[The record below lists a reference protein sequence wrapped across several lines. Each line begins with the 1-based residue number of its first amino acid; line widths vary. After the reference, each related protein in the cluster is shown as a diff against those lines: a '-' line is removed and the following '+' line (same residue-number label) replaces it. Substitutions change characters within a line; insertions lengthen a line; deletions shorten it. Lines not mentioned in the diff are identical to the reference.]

1 MSRQRK
7 ARAGRGLSR
16 LMRTSAVQSRRTF
29 LRSVGSLCLLSVTP
43 VGALAAAA
51 SSIVA
56 VRVWPAED
64 YTRVTIEHQGAV
76 KFTQSVVHNPER
88 LVVDIEGIELNGV
101 LKSLGDKVGPN
112 DPYIRQLRAANYKPG
127 VVRLVM
133 DLKGEVAPQVFN
145 LPPVGTYQSRLVMDI
160 YPQVPMDPLMQLV
173 NGKQTPAQATA
184 KEAPGVEAKT
194 KPELSR
200 PVTPEPAKAELAK
213 AEPVKPT
220 LEAEPPKQADVA
232 PRSTKKSAKAIT
244 IMLDPGHGGEDP
256 GAIGSR
262 GSMEKHVT
270 LSIARRLRDRIEND
284 PAMKAALTRDGD
296 FFVPL
301 QTRVQKARRAR
312 ADLFVSIHADAWI
325 KPEARGSSVFV
336 LSEKGASSAA
346 ARYLAQKEND
356 ADKVGGVNFT
366 VADPHLARTLMDL
379 TQTATQNDSMKLG
392 KSVLTNLG
400 SVNALHKASVEQ
412 AGFAVLKA
420 PDIPS
425 ILIETAFISN
435 PDEEK
440 RLNDED
446 YQEKLAEAI
455 MRGIRQY
462 LAKNPAFNKA

>member
-1 MSRQRK
+1 MKLASRVVTDR
-7 ARAGRGLSR
+7 
-16 LMRTSAVQSRRTF
+16 SRRSL
-29 LRSVGSLCLLSVTP
+29 LRSASSWLFLSVTP
-43 VGALAAAA
+43 VGAFAANG

-64 YTRVTIEHQGAV
+64 YTRVTIEHKGMV

-88 LVVDIEGIELNGV
+88 LVVDIEGIELNNV

-145 LPPVGTYQSRLVMDI
+145 LPPVGDYQSRLVMDI
-160 YPQVPMDPLMQLV
+160 YPTVPTDPLMQLV
-173 NGKQTPAQATA
+173 SGKQPAAAPPKEVA
-184 KEAPGVEAKT
+184 KAEIA
-194 KPELSR
+194 KPEAAKLEAAKPAVEKPMVAEKPMVSE
-200 PVTPEPAKAELAK
+200 PESAPKLAEKSPEPASK
-213 AEPVKPT
+213 
-220 LEAEPPKQADVA
+220 
-232 PRSTKKSAKAIT
+232 SGKKSRRMVT

-256 GAIGSR
+256 GAIGAR
-262 GSMEKHVT
+262 GSMEKNVT
-270 LSIARRLRDRIEND
+270 LSIARRLRERIDND
-284 PAMKAALTRDGD
+284 PNMRAALTRDGD

-301 QTRVQKARRAR
+301 GTRVQKARKAK

-346 ARYLAQKEND
+346 ARYLAQKENE

-366 VADPHLARTLMDL
+366 VSDPHLARTLMDL
-379 TQTATQNDSMKLG
+379 TQTATQNDSMRLG
-392 KSVLTNLG
+392 KSVLGNLG
-400 SVNALHKASVEQ
+400 SVNALHKSSVEQ

-425 ILIETAFISN
+425 VLIETAFISN
-435 PDEEK
+435 PEEEK
-440 RLNDED
+440 RLNDEE
-446 YQEKLAEAI
+446 YQDKLAKAI

-462 LAKNPAFNKA
+462 LTRNPVQTGSRSG

>member
-1 MSRQRK
+1 MPK
-7 ARAGRGLSR
+7 PPR
-16 LMRTSAVQSRRTF
+16 LKMGSNEIKRRSF
-29 LRSVGSLCLLSVTP
+29 LRGAGSLLLLSVTP
-43 VGALAAAA
+43 VGALAAATA

-64 YTRVTIEHQGAV
+64 YTRVTIEHKGMV

-88 LVVDIEGIELNGV
+88 LVVDIEGIELNNV

-127 VVRLVM
+127 IVRLVM
-133 DLKGEVAPQVFN
+133 DLKSEVAPQVFN
-145 LPPVGTYQSRLVMDI
+145 LPPVGDYQSRLVMDI
-160 YPQVPMDPLMQLV
+160 YPTVPTDPLMQLV
-173 NGKQTPAQATA
+173 TGKQPATTPPKELPKTDVA
-184 KEAPGVEAKT
+184 KVESAKPVPEKPIQVERPVVSEPEPTPKFAEKQPEAPT
-194 KPELSR
+194 KSG
-200 PVTPEPAKAELAK
+200 
-213 AEPVKPT
+213 
-220 LEAEPPKQADVA
+220 
-232 PRSTKKSAKAIT
+232 KKSGRMVT

-256 GAIGSR
+256 GAIGAR
-262 GSMEKHVT
+262 GSMEKNVT
-270 LSIARRLRDRIEND
+270 LSIARRLRERIESD
-284 PAMKAALTRDGD
+284 PNMRAALTRDGD

-301 QTRVQKARRAR
+301 GTRVQKARKAR

-346 ARYLAQKEND
+346 ARYLAQKENE

-366 VADPHLARTLMDL
+366 VSDPHLARTLMDL

-392 KSVLTNLG
+392 KSVLSNLG

-425 ILIETAFISN
+425 VLIETAFISN
-435 PDEEK
+435 PEEEK
-440 RLNDED
+440 RLNDEE
-446 YQEKLAEAI
+446 YQDKLAEAI

-462 LAKNPAFNKA
+462 LARNPVQTGSRSG

>member
-1 MSRQRK
+1 MKSRRCLVPQ
-7 ARAGRGLSR
+7 AG
-16 LMRTSAVQSRRTF
+16 RRTF
-29 LRSVGSLCLLSVTP
+29 LKSVGSLCLLSVTP

-64 YTRVTIEHQGAV
+64 YTRITIEHKGPV

-101 LKSLGDKVGPN
+101 MKSLGDKVGPN
-112 DPYIRQLRAANYKPG
+112 DPYIRQLRAANFKPG

-145 LPPVGTYQSRLVMDI
+145 LPPVGNYESRLVMDI
-160 YPQVPMDPLMQLV
+160 YPVVPQDPLMQLV
-173 NGKQTPAQATA
+173 NSKQTPEPKA
-184 KEAPGVEAKT
+184 KSDIA
-194 KPELSR
+194 KPEPSKLR
-200 PVTPEPAKAELAK
+200 VEPEP
-213 AEPVKPT
+213 
-220 LEAEPPKQADVA
+220 PPKQADA
-232 PRSTKKSAKAIT
+232 TPSRASKKSAKAVT
-244 IMLDPGHGGEDP
+244 VMLDPGHGGEDP
-256 GAIGSR
+256 GAIGAR
-262 GSMEKHVT
+262 GSMEKNVT
-270 LSIARRLRDRIEND
+270 LSIARRVRERIESD
-284 PAMKAALTRDGD
+284 PNMKAALTRDGD

-346 ARYLAQKEND
+346 ARYLAQKENE

-400 SVNALHKASVEQ
+400 SVNALHKPSVEQ

-435 PDEEK
+435 PEEEK
-440 RLNDED
+440 RLNDEE
-446 YQEKLAEAI
+446 YQDKMAEAI

-462 LAKNPAFNKA
+462 LARNPAFNKA

>member
-1 MSRQRK
+1 MKSRVCLVPPMSQN
-7 ARAGRGLSR
+7 
-16 LMRTSAVQSRRTF
+16 TRRRF
-29 LRSVGSLCLLSVTP
+29 LKSVGSLCLMSVTP
-43 VGALAAAA
+43 VGVLAAGA

-64 YTRVTIEHQGAV
+64 YTRVTIEHKGPV
-76 KFTQSVVHNPER
+76 RFTQSVVHNPER

-101 LKSLGDKVGPN
+101 MKSLGDKVGPN

-145 LPPVGTYQSRLVMDI
+145 LPPVGNYESRLVMDI
-160 YPQVPMDPLMQLV
+160 YPVVPQDPLMQLV
-173 NGKQTPAQATA
+173 NSKQVPEQKA
-184 KEAPGVEAKT
+184 KSEIAK
-194 KPELSR
+194 
-200 PVTPEPAKAELAK
+200 PEPAKSPL
-213 AEPVKPT
+213 EPEV
-220 LEAEPPKQADVA
+220 PPKQAEAV
-232 PRSTKKSAKAIT
+232 PSRSAKKSARAVT

-256 GAIGSR
+256 GAVGTR
-262 GSMEKHVT
+262 GSMEKNVT
-270 LSIARRLRDRIEND
+270 LSIARRLRERIEND
-284 PAMKAALTRDGD
+284 PAMRAALTRDGD

-301 QTRVQKARRAR
+301 QTRVQKARRAK

-356 ADKVGGVNFT
+356 ADKVGGANLT

-400 SVNALHKASVEQ
+400 SVNALHKPAVEQ

-425 ILIETAFISN
+425 ILVETAFISN
-435 PDEEK
+435 PEEEK
-440 RLNDED
+440 RLNDEE

-462 LAKNPAFNKA
+462 LAKNPVFNKA

>member
-1 MSRQRK
+1 MKRHGCLK
-7 ARAGRGLSR
+7 PVTGR
-16 LMRTSAVQSRRTF
+16 RRF

-43 VGALAAAA
+43 VGALAAVG

-64 YTRVTIEHQGAV
+64 YTRVTIEHQGPV
-76 KFTQSVVHNPER
+76 KFTQSLVHNPER

-112 DPYIRQLRAANYKPG
+112 DPYIHQLRAANYKPG

-133 DLKGEVAPQVFN
+133 DLKSEVAPQVFN
-145 LPPVGTYQSRLVMDI
+145 LAPVGTYQSRLVMDI
-160 YPQVPMDPLMQLV
+160 YPQVPVDPLMQLV
-173 NGKQTPAQATA
+173 NSKHRPTGGEAQ
-184 KEAPGVEAKT
+184 PPVEAV
-194 KPELSR
+194 KPE
-200 PVTPEPAKAELAK
+200 PEKMAKPAAKPAAEPEPVRETETSRGKK
-213 AEPVKPT
+213 KP
-220 LEAEPPKQADVA
+220 A
-232 PRSTKKSAKAIT
+232 RAIT

-256 GAIGSR
+256 GAIGAR
-262 GSMEKHVT
+262 GSMEKNVT
-270 LSIARRLRDRIEND
+270 LSIARRLRTRIEND

-301 QTRVQKARRAR
+301 GTRVQKARRAR

-356 ADKVGGVNFT
+356 ADKVGGANFA
-366 VADPHLARTLMDL
+366 VADPMLARTLMDL
-379 TQTATQNDSMKLG
+379 TQTATQNDSLKLG
-392 KSVLTNLG
+392 KSVLSNLG

-435 PDEEK
+435 PEEEK
-440 RLNDED
+440 RLNDEE

-462 LAKNPAFNKA
+462 LARNPSFNKA

>member
-1 MSRQRK
+1 MKLASRVVTDR
-7 ARAGRGLSR
+7 
-16 LMRTSAVQSRRTF
+16 SRRSL
-29 LRSVGSLCLLSVTP
+29 LRSASSWLFLSVTP
-43 VGALAAAA
+43 VGAFAANG

-64 YTRVTIEHQGAV
+64 YTRVTIEHKGMV

-88 LVVDIEGIELNGV
+88 LVVDIEGIELNNV

-112 DPYIRQLRAANYKPG
+112 DLYIRQLRAANYKPG

-145 LPPVGTYQSRLVMDI
+145 LPPVGDYQSRLVMDI
-160 YPQVPMDPLMQLV
+160 YPTVPADPLMQLV
-173 NGKQTPAQATA
+173 SGKQPAAMPPKEVA
-184 KEAPGVEAKT
+184 KAEIA
-194 KPELSR
+194 KPEAAKLEAAKPAVEKPMVAEKPMVSE
-200 PVTPEPAKAELAK
+200 PESAPKLAEKSPEPASK
-213 AEPVKPT
+213 
-220 LEAEPPKQADVA
+220 
-232 PRSTKKSAKAIT
+232 SGKKSRRMVT

-256 GAIGSR
+256 GAIGAR
-262 GSMEKHVT
+262 GSMEKNVT
-270 LSIARRLRDRIEND
+270 LSIARRLRERIDND
-284 PAMKAALTRDGD
+284 PNMRAALTRDGD

-301 QTRVQKARRAR
+301 GTRVQKARKAK

-346 ARYLAQKEND
+346 ARYLAQKENE

-366 VADPHLARTLMDL
+366 VSDPHLARTLMDL
-379 TQTATQNDSMKLG
+379 TQTATQNDSMRLG
-392 KSVLTNLG
+392 KSVLGNLG
-400 SVNALHKASVEQ
+400 SGNALHKSSVEQ

-425 ILIETAFISN
+425 VLIETAFISN
-435 PDEEK
+435 PEEEK
-440 RLNDED
+440 RLNDEE
-446 YQEKLAEAI
+446 YQDKLAEAI

-462 LAKNPAFNKA
+462 LTRNPVQTGSRSG

>member
-1 MSRQRK
+1 MKLRLCLVPQ
-7 ARAGRGLSR
+7 AG
-16 LMRTSAVQSRRTF
+16 RRTF
-29 LRSVGSLCLLSVTP
+29 LKSVGSLCLLSVTP

-64 YTRVTIEHQGAV
+64 YTRITIEHKGPV

-101 LKSLGDKVGPN
+101 MKSLGDKVGPN
-112 DPYIRQLRAANYKPG
+112 DPYIRQLRAANFKPG

-145 LPPVGTYQSRLVMDI
+145 LPPVGNYESRLVMDI
-160 YPQVPMDPLMQLV
+160 YPVVPQDPLMQLV
-173 NGKQTPAQATA
+173 NSKQTPEPKA
-184 KEAPGVEAKT
+184 KSDIV
-194 KPELSR
+194 KPEPSKL
-200 PVTPEPAKAELAK
+200 PVEPEP
-213 AEPVKPT
+213 
-220 LEAEPPKQADVA
+220 PPKQADA
-232 PRSTKKSAKAIT
+232 TPSRASKKSAKAVT
-244 IMLDPGHGGEDP
+244 VMLDPGHGGEDP
-256 GAIGSR
+256 GAIGAR
-262 GSMEKHVT
+262 GSMEKNVT
-270 LSIARRLRDRIEND
+270 LSIARRVRERIESD
-284 PAMKAALTRDGD
+284 PNMKAALTRDGD

-346 ARYLAQKEND
+346 ARYLAQKENE

-400 SVNALHKASVEQ
+400 SVNALHKPSVEQ

-435 PDEEK
+435 PEEEK
-440 RLNDED
+440 RLNDEE
-446 YQEKLAEAI
+446 YQDKMAEAI

-462 LAKNPAFNKA
+462 LARNPAFNKA

>member
-1 MSRQRK
+1 MTLKSPAALNRRK
-7 ARAGRGLSR
+7 
-16 LMRTSAVQSRRTF
+16 F
-29 LRSVGSLCLLSVTP
+29 LRSAGSLWLLSVTP
-43 VGALAAAA
+43 VGALAAATA

-64 YTRVTIEHQGAV
+64 YTRVTIEHKGMV

-88 LVVDIEGIELNGV
+88 LVVDIEGIELNNV

-133 DLKGEVAPQVFN
+133 DLKSEVAPQVFN
-145 LPPVGTYQSRLVMDI
+145 LPPVGDYQSRLVMDI
-160 YPQVPMDPLMQLV
+160 YPTVPTDPLMQLV
-173 NGKQTPAQATA
+173 TGKPPVATPKEFPKTEVA
-184 KEAPGVEAKT
+184 KVELT
-194 KPELSR
+194 KPVPEKPIQVER
-200 PVTPEPAKAELAK
+200 PVVSEPESTPKFAEK
-213 AEPVKPT
+213 QPETPT
-220 LEAEPPKQADVA
+220 K
-232 PRSTKKSAKAIT
+232 SGKKSGRMVT

-256 GAIGSR
+256 GAIGAR
-262 GSMEKHVT
+262 GSMEKNVT
-270 LSIARRLRDRIEND
+270 LSIARRLRERIEND
-284 PAMKAALTRDGD
+284 TNMRAALTRDGD

-301 QTRVQKARRAR
+301 GTRVQKARKAK

-346 ARYLAQKEND
+346 ARYLAQKENE

-366 VADPHLARTLMDL
+366 VSDPQLARTLMDL

-392 KSVLTNLG
+392 KSVLSNLG

-425 ILIETAFISN
+425 VLIETAFISN
-435 PDEEK
+435 PEEEK
-440 RLNDED
+440 RLNDEE
-446 YQEKLAEAI
+446 YQDKLAEAI

-462 LAKNPAFNKA
+462 LARNPVQTGSRSG

>member
-1 MSRQRK
+1 MKSRVCLLPQLPQ
-7 ARAGRGLSR
+7 AA
-16 LMRTSAVQSRRTF
+16 RRTF
-29 LRSVGSLCLLSVTP
+29 LKSVGSLCLLSVTP

-64 YTRVTIEHQGAV
+64 YTRVTIEHKGPV

-145 LPPVGTYQSRLVMDI
+145 LPPVGAYEGRLVMDI
-160 YPQVPMDPLMQLV
+160 YPVVPQDPLMQLV
-173 NGKQTPAQATA
+173 NSKQPPEQ
-184 KEAPGVEAKT
+184 KT
-194 KPELSR
+194 RSEIAKPEPSKL
-200 PVTPEPAKAELAK
+200 PVET
-213 AEPVKPT
+213 
-220 LEAEPPKQADVA
+220 EAPPKQAEA
-232 PRSTKKSAKAIT
+232 LPSRSARKSAKAVT

-256 GAIGSR
+256 GAVGAR
-262 GSMEKHVT
+262 GSMEKNVT
-270 LSIARRLRDRIEND
+270 LSIARRLRERIEND
-284 PAMKAALTRDGD
+284 PVMNAVLTRDGD

-301 QTRVQKARRAR
+301 QTRVQKARRAK

-346 ARYLAQKEND
+346 ARYLAQKENE

-400 SVNALHKASVEQ
+400 SVNALHKPSVEQ

-435 PDEEK
+435 PEEEK
-440 RLNDED
+440 RLNDEE

-462 LAKNPAFNKA
+462 LAKNPVFNKA

>member
-1 MSRQRK
+1 MKSRVCLLPQWPQ
-7 ARAGRGLSR
+7 AA
-16 LMRTSAVQSRRTF
+16 RRTF
-29 LRSVGSLCLLSVTP
+29 LKSVGSLCLLSVTP

-64 YTRVTIEHQGAV
+64 YTRVTIEHKGPV

-145 LPPVGTYQSRLVMDI
+145 LPPVGNYESRLVMDI
-160 YPQVPMDPLMQLV
+160 YPVVPQDPLMQLV
-173 NGKQTPAQATA
+173 NSKQSPEQ
-184 KEAPGVEAKT
+184 KT
-194 KPELSR
+194 KSEIAK
-200 PVTPEPAKAELAK
+200 PEPSKL
-213 AEPVKPT
+213 PVET
-220 LEAEPPKQADVA
+220 EAPPKQAEA
-232 PRSTKKSAKAIT
+232 MPSRSARKSAKAVT

-256 GAIGSR
+256 GAVGAR
-262 GSMEKHVT
+262 GSMEKNVT
-270 LSIARRLRDRIEND
+270 LSIARRLRERIEND
-284 PAMKAALTRDGD
+284 PVMNAVLTRDGD

-301 QTRVQKARRAR
+301 QTRVQKARRAK

-346 ARYLAQKEND
+346 ARYLAQKENE

-435 PDEEK
+435 PEEEK
-440 RLNDED
+440 RLNDEE

>member
-1 MSRQRK
+1 MKPGANAMLNRRK
-7 ARAGRGLSR
+7 
-16 LMRTSAVQSRRTF
+16 F
-29 LRSVGSLCLLSVTP
+29 LRSASSLWLLSVTP
-43 VGALAAAA
+43 VGALAAAAA

-64 YTRVTIEHQGAV
+64 YTRVTIEHKGMV

-88 LVVDIEGIELNGV
+88 LVVDIEGIELNNV

-133 DLKGEVAPQVFN
+133 DLKGEVSPQVFN
-145 LPPVGTYQSRLVMDI
+145 LPPVGDYQSRLVMDI
-160 YPQVPMDPLMQLV
+160 YPTVPADPLMRLV
-173 NGKQTPAQATA
+173 TA
-184 KEAPGVEAKT
+184 KQPAPA
-194 KPELSR
+194 
-200 PVTPEPAKAELAK
+200 PAKDIAK
-213 AEPVKPT
+213 EPVKT
-220 LEAEPPKQADVA
+220 EPPKTEVLKPQPEKPERPVVSEPEPVTKLAEKPAEA
-232 PRSTKKSAKAIT
+232 PAKPGKKSGRMVT

-256 GAIGSR
+256 GAIGAR
-262 GSMEKHVT
+262 GSMEKNVT
-270 LSIARRLRDRIEND
+270 LSIARRLRERIESD
-284 PAMKAALTRDGD
+284 PNMRAALTRDGD

-301 QTRVQKARRAR
+301 GTRVQKARKAR

-346 ARYLAQKEND
+346 ARYLAQKENE

-366 VADPHLARTLMDL
+366 VSDPHLARTLMDL

-392 KSVLTNLG
+392 KSVLSNLG

-425 ILIETAFISN
+425 VLIETAFISN
-435 PDEEK
+435 PEEEK
-440 RLNDED
+440 RLNDEE
-446 YQEKLAEAI
+446 YQDKLAEAI

-462 LAKNPAFNKA
+462 LARNPVQTGSRSG

>member
-1 MSRQRK
+1 MTGQRK
-7 ARAGRGLSR
+7 RRAGRGLSYST
-16 LMRTSAVQSRRTF
+16 LMGSVQNRRTF
-29 LRSVGSLCLLSVTP
+29 LRSLGSLCLLSVTP

-64 YTRVTIEHQGAV
+64 YTRVTIEHQGPV
-76 KFTQSVVHNPER
+76 KFTQTMVHNPER
-88 LVVDIEGIELNGV
+88 LVVDIEGIDLNGV

-145 LPPVGTYQSRLVMDI
+145 LPPVGNYQSRLVMDI
-160 YPQVPMDPLMQLV
+160 YPVVPQDPLMQLV
-173 NGKQTPAQATA
+173 SGKQAPA
-184 KEAPGVEAKT
+184 KELPKEAMKEAAKEPPAT
-194 KPELSR
+194 EPKARSELAK
-200 PVTPEPAKAELAK
+200 VEPAK
-213 AEPVKPT
+213 PVV
-220 LEAEPPKQADVA
+220 EREIPKQAEA
-232 PRSTKKSAKAIT
+232 TSPRSSKKSAKAIT

-262 GSMEKHVT
+262 GSMEKNVT
-270 LSIARRLRDRIEND
+270 LSIARRLRERIEND
-284 PAMKAALTRDGD
+284 PGMKAALTRDGD

-301 QTRVQKARRAR
+301 QTRVQKARRAK

-392 KSVLTNLG
+392 KSVLSNLG
-400 SVNALHKASVEQ
+400 SVNALHKAAVEQ

-440 RLNDED
+440 RLNDEE

-462 LAKNPAFNKA
+462 LAKNPSFNKA

>member
-1 MSRQRK
+1 MP
-7 ARAGRGLSR
+7 RASSITKKML
-16 LMRTSAVQSRRTF
+16 TVDRRRF
-29 LRSVGSLCLLSVTP
+29 LRGTGALWLLAVTP

-64 YTRVTIEHQGAV
+64 YTRVTIEHKGMV

-88 LVVDIEGIELNGV
+88 LVVDIEGIELNNV

-133 DLKGEVAPQVFN
+133 DLKSEVAPQVFN
-145 LPPVGTYQSRLVMDI
+145 LPPVGDYQSRLVMDI
-160 YPQVPMDPLMQLV
+160 YPTVPTDPLMQLV
-173 NGKQTPAQATA
+173 SGKPPAVVPPKEMPKAEAPKSETA
-184 KEAPGVEAKT
+184 KPLAD
-194 KPELSR
+194 KPVQPER
-200 PVTPEPAKAELAK
+200 PVVSEPEPAQKLAEKPAEAPAK
-213 AEPVKPT
+213 
-220 LEAEPPKQADVA
+220 
-232 PRSTKKSAKAIT
+232 SGKKSGRMVT

-256 GAIGSR
+256 GAIGAR
-262 GSMEKHVT
+262 GSMEKNVT
-270 LSIARRLRDRIEND
+270 LSIARRLRERIESD
-284 PAMKAALTRDGD
+284 PNMRAALTRDGD

-301 QTRVQKARRAR
+301 GTRVQKARKAK

-366 VADPHLARTLMDL
+366 VSDPHLARTLMDL

-392 KSVLTNLG
+392 KSVLSNLG

-425 ILIETAFISN
+425 VLIETAFISN
-435 PDEEK
+435 PEEEK
-440 RLNDED
+440 RLNDEE
-446 YQEKLAEAI
+446 YQDKLAEAI

-462 LAKNPAFNKA
+462 LARNPVQTGSRSG

>member
-1 MSRQRK
+1 MTLKSPAALNRRK
-7 ARAGRGLSR
+7 
-16 LMRTSAVQSRRTF
+16 F
-29 LRSVGSLCLLSVTP
+29 LRSAGSLWLLSVTP
-43 VGALAAAA
+43 VGALAAATA

-64 YTRVTIEHQGAV
+64 YTRVTIEHKGMV

-88 LVVDIEGIELNGV
+88 LVVDIEGIELNNV

-133 DLKGEVAPQVFN
+133 DLKSEVAPQVFN
-145 LPPVGTYQSRLVMDI
+145 LPPVGDYQSRLVMDI
-160 YPQVPMDPLMQLV
+160 YPTVPTDPLMQLV
-173 NGKQTPAQATA
+173 TGKPPVATPKEFSKTEVA
-184 KEAPGVEAKT
+184 KVELTKPVPEKPIQVERPVVSEPEPTPKFAEKQPEAPIK
-194 KPELSR
+194 S
-200 PVTPEPAKAELAK
+200 
-213 AEPVKPT
+213 
-220 LEAEPPKQADVA
+220 
-232 PRSTKKSAKAIT
+232 SKKSARMVT

-256 GAIGSR
+256 GAIGAR
-262 GSMEKHVT
+262 GSMEKNVT
-270 LSIARRLRDRIEND
+270 LSIARRLRERIEND
-284 PAMKAALTRDGD
+284 PNMRAALTRDGD

-301 QTRVQKARRAR
+301 GTRVQKARKAR

-346 ARYLAQKEND
+346 ARYLAQKENE

-366 VADPHLARTLMDL
+366 VSDPHLARTLMDL

-392 KSVLTNLG
+392 KSVLSNLG

-425 ILIETAFISN
+425 VLIETAFISN
-435 PDEEK
+435 PEEEK
-440 RLNDED
+440 RLNDEE
-446 YQEKLAEAI
+446 YQDKLAEAI

-462 LAKNPAFNKA
+462 LARNPVQTGSRSG

>member
-1 MSRQRK
+1 MKLASRVVMDR
-7 ARAGRGLSR
+7 
-16 LMRTSAVQSRRTF
+16 SRRSL
-29 LRSVGSLCLLSVTP
+29 LRSASSWLFLSVTP
-43 VGALAAAA
+43 VGAFAANG

-64 YTRVTIEHQGAV
+64 YTRVTIEHKGMV

-88 LVVDIEGIELNGV
+88 LVVDIEGIELNNV

-145 LPPVGTYQSRLVMDI
+145 LPPVGDYQSRLVMDI
-160 YPQVPMDPLMQLV
+160 YPTVPADPLMQLV
-173 NGKQTPAQATA
+173 SGKQPAAMPPKEVA
-184 KEAPGVEAKT
+184 KAEIA
-194 KPELSR
+194 KPEAAKLEAAKPAVEKPMVAEKPMVSE
-200 PVTPEPAKAELAK
+200 PESAPKLAEKSPEPASK
-213 AEPVKPT
+213 
-220 LEAEPPKQADVA
+220 
-232 PRSTKKSAKAIT
+232 SGKKSRRMVT

-256 GAIGSR
+256 GAIGAR
-262 GSMEKHVT
+262 GSMEKNVT
-270 LSIARRLRDRIEND
+270 LSIARRLRERIDND
-284 PAMKAALTRDGD
+284 PNMRAALTRDGD

-301 QTRVQKARRAR
+301 GTRVQKARKAK

-346 ARYLAQKEND
+346 ARYLAQKENE

-366 VADPHLARTLMDL
+366 VSDPHLARTLMDL
-379 TQTATQNDSMKLG
+379 TQTATQNDSMRLG
-392 KSVLTNLG
+392 KSVLGNLG
-400 SVNALHKASVEQ
+400 SVNALHKSSVEQ

-425 ILIETAFISN
+425 VLIETAFISN
-435 PDEEK
+435 PEEEK
-440 RLNDED
+440 RLNDEE
-446 YQEKLAEAI
+446 YQDKLAEAI

-462 LAKNPAFNKA
+462 LTRNPVQTGSRSG

>member
-1 MSRQRK
+1 MMVNRRK
-7 ARAGRGLSR
+7 
-16 LMRTSAVQSRRTF
+16 F
-29 LRSVGSLCLLSVTP
+29 LRSAGSLWLLSVTP
-43 VGALAAAA
+43 VGALAASTA

-64 YTRVTIEHQGAV
+64 YTRVTIEHKGMV

-88 LVVDIEGIELNGV
+88 LVVDIEGIELNNV
-101 LKSLGDKVGPN
+101 LKTLGDKVGPN

-145 LPPVGTYQSRLVMDI
+145 LPPVGDYQSRLVMDI
-160 YPQVPMDPLMQLV
+160 YPTVPTDPLMQLV
-173 NGKQTPAQATA
+173 TSKQPTPAPA
-184 KEAPGVEAKT
+184 KQPASLAAK
-194 KPELSR
+194 
-200 PVTPEPAKAELAK
+200 EPAKTETPK
-213 AEPVKPT
+213 PEPVKLQPDKPVQPERPVVSEPEPT
-220 LEAEPPKQADVA
+220 QKLAEKPAETSSKPG
-232 PRSTKKSAKAIT
+232 KKSGRMVT

-256 GAIGSR
+256 GAIGAR
-262 GSMEKHVT
+262 GSMEKNVT
-270 LSIARRLRDRIEND
+270 LSIARRLRERIEND
-284 PAMKAALTRDGD
+284 PNMRAALTRDGD

-301 QTRVQKARRAR
+301 GTRVQKARKAK

-346 ARYLAQKEND
+346 ARYLAQKENE

-366 VADPHLARTLMDL
+366 VSDPHLARTLMDL

-392 KSVLTNLG
+392 KSVLSNLG

-425 ILIETAFISN
+425 VLIETAFISN
-435 PDEEK
+435 PEEEK
-440 RLNDED
+440 RLNDEE
-446 YQEKLAEAI
+446 YQDKLAEAI

-462 LAKNPAFNKA
+462 LARNPVQTGSRSG

>member
-1 MSRQRK
+1 MPKPPRIKTGSPQPH
-7 ARAGRGLSR
+7 
-16 LMRTSAVQSRRTF
+16 RRSF
-29 LRSVGSLCLLSVTP
+29 LRSAGSLLLLNVTP
-43 VGALAAAA
+43 VGAWAAAAA

-64 YTRVTIEHQGAV
+64 YTRVTIEHKGMV

-88 LVVDIEGIELNGV
+88 LVVDIEGIELNNV

-133 DLKGEVAPQVFN
+133 DLKSEVAPQVFN
-145 LPPVGTYQSRLVMDI
+145 LPPVGDYQSRLVMDI
-160 YPQVPMDPLMQLV
+160 YPTVPADPLMRLV
-173 NGKQTPAQATA
+173 TTQQPAPV
-184 KEAPGVEAKT
+184 KEPVKVEALK
-194 KPELSR
+194 S
-200 PVTPEPAKAELAK
+200 
-213 AEPVKPT
+213 EPVKPQPEKPAPAERPVVSEPEPT
-220 LEAEPPKQADVA
+220 QKLAEKPAEAPSKPG
-232 PRSTKKSAKAIT
+232 KKSGRMVT

-256 GAIGSR
+256 GAIGAR
-262 GSMEKHVT
+262 GSMEKNVT
-270 LSIARRLRDRIEND
+270 LSIARRLRERIESD
-284 PAMKAALTRDGD
+284 PNMRAALTRDGD

-301 QTRVQKARRAR
+301 GIRVQKARKAK

-346 ARYLAQKEND
+346 ARYLAQKENE

-366 VADPHLARTLMDL
+366 VSDPHLARTLMDL

-392 KSVLTNLG
+392 KSVLSNLG

-425 ILIETAFISN
+425 VLIETAFISN
-435 PDEEK
+435 PEEEK
-440 RLNDED
+440 RLNDDE
-446 YQEKLAEAI
+446 YQDKLAEAI

-462 LAKNPAFNKA
+462 LARNPVQTGSRSG

>member
-1 MSRQRK
+1 MKLASRVVTDR
-7 ARAGRGLSR
+7 
-16 LMRTSAVQSRRTF
+16 SRRSL
-29 LRSVGSLCLLSVTP
+29 LRSASSWLFLSVTP
-43 VGALAAAA
+43 VGAFAANG

-64 YTRVTIEHQGAV
+64 YTRVTIEHKGMV

-88 LVVDIEGIELNGV
+88 LVVDIEGIELNNV

-145 LPPVGTYQSRLVMDI
+145 LPPVGDYQSRLVMDI
-160 YPQVPMDPLMQLV
+160 YPTVPTDPLMQLV
-173 NGKQTPAQATA
+173 SGKQPAAMPPKEVA
-184 KEAPGVEAKT
+184 KAEIA
-194 KPELSR
+194 KPEAAKLEAAKPAVEKPMVAEKPMVSE
-200 PVTPEPAKAELAK
+200 PESAPKLAEKSPEPASK
-213 AEPVKPT
+213 
-220 LEAEPPKQADVA
+220 
-232 PRSTKKSAKAIT
+232 SGKKSRRMVT

-256 GAIGSR
+256 GAIGAR
-262 GSMEKHVT
+262 GSMEKNVT
-270 LSIARRLRDRIEND
+270 LSIARRLRERIDND
-284 PAMKAALTRDGD
+284 PNMRAALTRDGD

-301 QTRVQKARRAR
+301 GTRVQKARKAK

-346 ARYLAQKEND
+346 ARYLAQKENE

-366 VADPHLARTLMDL
+366 VSDPHLARTLMDL
-379 TQTATQNDSMKLG
+379 TQTATQNDSMRLG
-392 KSVLTNLG
+392 KSVLGNLG
-400 SVNALHKASVEQ
+400 SVNALHKSSVEQ

-425 ILIETAFISN
+425 VLIETAFISN
-435 PDEEK
+435 PEEEK
-440 RLNDED
+440 RLNDEE
-446 YQEKLAEAI
+446 YQDKLAKAI

-462 LAKNPAFNKA
+462 LTRNPVQTGSRSG

>member
-1 MSRQRK
+1 M
-7 ARAGRGLSR
+7 
-16 LMRTSAVQSRRTF
+16 
-29 LRSVGSLCLLSVTP
+29 
-43 VGALAAAA
+43 
-51 SSIVA
+51 
-56 VRVWPAED
+56 
-64 YTRVTIEHQGAV
+64 
-76 KFTQSVVHNPER
+76 
-88 LVVDIEGIELNGV
+88 
-101 LKSLGDKVGPN
+101 
-112 DPYIRQLRAANYKPG
+112 
-127 VVRLVM
+127 
-133 DLKGEVAPQVFN
+133 
-145 LPPVGTYQSRLVMDI
+145 
-160 YPQVPMDPLMQLV
+160 
-173 NGKQTPAQATA
+173 
-184 KEAPGVEAKT
+184 
-194 KPELSR
+194 
-200 PVTPEPAKAELAK
+200 
-213 AEPVKPT
+213 
-220 LEAEPPKQADVA
+220 
-232 PRSTKKSAKAIT
+232 
-244 IMLDPGHGGEDP
+244 
-256 GAIGSR
+256 
-262 GSMEKHVT
+262 
-270 LSIARRLRDRIEND
+270 
-284 PAMKAALTRDGD
+284 
-296 FFVPL
+296 PL

-400 SVNALHKASVEQ
+400 SVNALHKPSVEQ

-440 RLNDED
+440 RLNDEE

>member
-1 MSRQRK
+1 MKRHGCLK
-7 ARAGRGLSR
+7 PVTGR
-16 LMRTSAVQSRRTF
+16 RRF

-43 VGALAAAA
+43 VGALAAVG

-64 YTRVTIEHQGAV
+64 YTRVTIEHQGPV
-76 KFTQSVVHNPER
+76 KFTQSLVHNPER

-112 DPYIRQLRAANYKPG
+112 DPYIHQLRAANYKPG

-133 DLKGEVAPQVFN
+133 DLKSEVAPQVFN
-145 LPPVGTYQSRLVMDI
+145 LPPVGAYQSRLVMDI
-160 YPQVPMDPLMQLV
+160 YPQVPVDPLMQLV
-173 NGKQTPAQATA
+173 NSKQSAPAQSAG
-184 KEAPGVEAKT
+184 AP
-194 KPELSR
+194 
-200 PVTPEPAKAELAK
+200 PEPARLESAQAQPGKPGK
-213 AEPVKPT
+213 PSAEPEPT
-220 LEAEPPKQADVA
+220 READA
-232 PRSTKKSAKAIT
+232 STRTKKKSARAIT

-256 GAIGSR
+256 GAIGAR
-262 GSMEKHVT
+262 GSMEKNVT
-270 LSIARRLRDRIEND
+270 LSIARRLRTRIEND

-301 QTRVQKARRAR
+301 GTRVQKARRAR

-356 ADKVGGVNFT
+356 ADKVGGANFA
-366 VADPHLARTLMDL
+366 VADPQLARTLMDL
-379 TQTATQNDSMKLG
+379 TQTATQNDSLKLG
-392 KSVLTNLG
+392 KSVLSNLG

-435 PDEEK
+435 PEEEK
-440 RLNDED
+440 RLNDEE

-462 LAKNPAFNKA
+462 LARNPSFNKA

>member
-1 MSRQRK
+1 VKSKTLSSVNRRK
-7 ARAGRGLSR
+7 
-16 LMRTSAVQSRRTF
+16 F
-29 LRSVGSLCLLSVTP
+29 LRSAGSLWLLSVTP
-43 VGALAAAA
+43 VGALAAATA

-64 YTRVTIEHQGAV
+64 YTRVTIEHKGMV
-76 KFTQSVVHNPER
+76 KFTQSMVHNPER
-88 LVVDIEGIELNGV
+88 LVVDIEGIELNSV

-145 LPPVGTYQSRLVMDI
+145 LPPVGDYQSRLVMDI
-160 YPQVPMDPLMQLV
+160 YPTVPTDPLMQLV
-173 NGKQTPAQATA
+173 SAKQPATTPPKDVSKA
-184 KEAPGVEAKT
+184 EIS
-194 KPELSR
+194 KPEVAK
-200 PVTPEPAKAELAK
+200 PVPEKPMVAEKPVVSEPEPTPKFAEKSPEPAS
-213 AEPVKPT
+213 KPG
-220 LEAEPPKQADVA
+220 
-232 PRSTKKSAKAIT
+232 KKSGRMVT

-256 GAIGSR
+256 GAIGAR
-262 GSMEKHVT
+262 GSMEKNVT
-270 LSIARRLRDRIEND
+270 LSIARRLRERIESD
-284 PAMKAALTRDGD
+284 PNMRAALTRDGD

-301 QTRVQKARRAR
+301 GTRVQKARKAK

-346 ARYLAQKEND
+346 ARYLAQKENE

-366 VADPHLARTLMDL
+366 VSDPHLARTLMDL
-379 TQTATQNDSMKLG
+379 TQTATQNDSMRLG
-392 KSVLTNLG
+392 KSVLGNLG
-400 SVNALHKASVEQ
+400 SVNALHKSSVEQ

-425 ILIETAFISN
+425 VLIETAFISN
-435 PDEEK
+435 PEEEK
-440 RLNDED
+440 RLNDEE
-446 YQEKLAEAI
+446 YQDKLAEAI

-462 LAKNPAFNKA
+462 LARNPVQTGSRSG

>member
-1 MSRQRK
+1 MKSRI
-7 ARAGRGLSR
+7 R
-16 LMRTSAVQSRRTF
+16 LAPQVSQANRRTF
-29 LRSVGSLCLLSVTP
+29 LKSVGSLCLLSVTP
-43 VGALAAAA
+43 VGSLAAVA

-64 YTRVTIEHQGAV
+64 YTRVTIEHKGLV

-101 LKSLGDKVGPN
+101 MKSLGDKVGPN

-145 LPPVGTYQSRLVMDI
+145 LPPVGNYESRLVMDI
-160 YPQVPMDPLMQLV
+160 YPVIPQDPLMQLV
-173 NGKQTPAQATA
+173 NNKQAAPTPAQA
-184 KEAPGVEAKT
+184 V
-194 KPELSR
+194 
-200 PVTPEPAKAELAK
+200 PEPKPKTEVVK
-213 AEPVKPT
+213 QEPLKTPVEP
-220 LEAEPPKQADVA
+220 EAPPKQAEVT
-232 PRSTKKSAKAIT
+232 PSRSAKKSAKAVT

-256 GAIGSR
+256 GAVGAR
-262 GSMEKHVT
+262 GSMEKNVT
-270 LSIARRLRDRIEND
+270 LSIARRLRERIEND
-284 PAMKAALTRDGD
+284 PAMRAALTRDGD

-301 QTRVQKARRAR
+301 GTRVQKARRAK

-346 ARYLAQKEND
+346 ARYLAQKENE

-435 PDEEK
+435 PEEEK

-446 YQEKLAEAI
+446 YQEKMAEAI

-462 LAKNPAFNKA
+462 LAKNPTFNKA

>member
-1 MSRQRK
+1 MSLRVR
-7 ARAGRGLSR
+7 RMRLGEVVTLRDRRG
-16 LMRTSAVQSRRTF
+16 F
-29 LRSVGSLCLLSVTP
+29 LRSLGSLCLLSVTP

-64 YTRVTIEHQGAV
+64 YTRVTIEHQGPV
-76 KFTQSVVHNPER
+76 KFTQTMVHNPER
-88 LVVDIEGIELNGV
+88 LVVDIEGIDLNGV

-145 LPPVGTYQSRLVMDI
+145 LPPVGNYQSRLVMDI
-160 YPQVPMDPLMQLV
+160 YPVVPQDPLMQLV
-173 NGKQTPAQATA
+173 SGKQPSTKELPKDAA
-184 KEAPGVEAKT
+184 KEPLAVEPKV
-194 KPELSR
+194 KP
-200 PVTPEPAKAELAK
+200 ELAK
-213 AEPVKPT
+213 AEPVRPA
-220 LEAEPPKQADVA
+220 AEPELPKQAEA
-232 PRSTKKSAKAIT
+232 TPSRGSKKSAKAIT

-262 GSMEKHVT
+262 GSMEKNVT
-270 LSIARRLRDRIEND
+270 LSIARRLRERIEND
-284 PAMKAALTRDGD
+284 PGMKAALTRDGD

-301 QTRVQKARRAR
+301 QTRVQKARRAK

-346 ARYLAQKEND
+346 ARYLAQKENE

-392 KSVLTNLG
+392 KSVLSNLG
-400 SVNALHKASVEQ
+400 SVNALHKAGVEQ

-462 LAKNPAFNKA
+462 LARNPSFNKA

>member
-1 MSRQRK
+1 MSLRIRRMTLRGAVSMQR
-7 ARAGRGLSR
+7 
-16 LMRTSAVQSRRTF
+16 RRRF
-29 LRSVGSLCLLSVTP
+29 LRSLGSLCLLSVTP

-64 YTRVTIEHQGAV
+64 YTRVTIEHQGPV
-76 KFTQSVVHNPER
+76 KFTQTMVHNPER
-88 LVVDIEGIELNGV
+88 LVVDIEGIDLNGV

-145 LPPVGTYQSRLVMDI
+145 LPPVGNYQSRLVMDI
-160 YPQVPMDPLMQLV
+160 YPVVPQDPLMQLV
-173 NGKQTPAQATA
+173 SGKQPPA
-184 KEAPGVEAKT
+184 KELPKDVVKEPSAVEPKV
-194 KPELSR
+194 KQ
-200 PVTPEPAKAELAK
+200 ELAK
-213 AEPVKPT
+213 AEPVRP
-220 LEAEPPKQADVA
+220 AVEPELPKQAEA
-232 PRSTKKSAKAIT
+232 TPSRSSKKSAKAIT

-262 GSMEKHVT
+262 GSMEKNVT
-270 LSIARRLRDRIEND
+270 LSIARRLRERIEND
-284 PAMKAALTRDGD
+284 PGMKAALTRDGD

-301 QTRVQKARRAR
+301 QTRVQKARRAK

-392 KSVLTNLG
+392 KSVLSNLG
-400 SVNALHKASVEQ
+400 SVNALHKAGVEQ

-440 RLNDED
+440 RLNDEE

-462 LAKNPAFNKA
+462 LARNPSFNKA

>member
-1 MSRQRK
+1 MTISTRIGRHYPRRLFLK
-7 ARAGRGLSR
+7 TAGMLY
-16 LMRTSAVQSRRTF
+16 LF
-29 LRSVGSLCLLSVTP
+29 SVSPL
-43 VGALAAAA
+43 GALAASV

-64 YTRVTIEHQGAV
+64 YTRVTIEHKGSV
-76 KFTQSVVHNPER
+76 KFTQTILRDPDR

-101 LKSLGDKVGPN
+101 LKSLGDKVGAN
-112 DPYIRQLRAANYKPG
+112 DPYIRQLRAANFKPG
-127 VVRLVM
+127 IVRLVM
-133 DLKGEVAPQVFN
+133 DLKGEVSPQVFN
-145 LPPVGTYQSRLVMDI
+145 LAPVGDYQSRLVMDI
-160 YPQVPMDPLMQLV
+160 YPTVPQDPLMQLIS
-173 NGKQTPAQATA
+173 NKQASTQ
-184 KEAPGVEAKT
+184 KFEV
-194 KPELSR
+194 S
-200 PVTPEPAKAELAK
+200 PEPQKP
-213 AEPVKPT
+213 EPVKPAQVVRERPVT
-220 LEAEPPKQADVA
+220 QDSESPKAVDRSADEPIRP
-232 PRSTKKSAKAIT
+232 SKKSQKTIT

-256 GAIGSR
+256 GAIGAR
-262 GSMEKHVT
+262 GSMEKNVT
-270 LSIARRLRDRIEND
+270 LSIARRIRRRIDADPSLR
-284 PAMKAALTRDGD
+284 AVLTRDGD

-366 VADPHLARTLMDL
+366 VSDPHLARTLMDL

-392 KSVLTNLG
+392 RAVLSNLG
-400 SVNALHKASVEQ
+400 SVNALHKPSVEQ
-412 AGFAVLKA
+412 AGFAVLKS

-425 ILIETAFISN
+425 VLIETAFISN
-435 PDEEK
+435 PEEEK
-440 RLNDED
+440 RLNDEE

-462 LAKNPAFNKA
+462 LARNPSFGGSRSG

>member
-1 MSRQRK
+1 
-7 ARAGRGLSR
+7 
-16 LMRTSAVQSRRTF
+16 
-29 LRSVGSLCLLSVTP
+29 
-43 VGALAAAA
+43 
-51 SSIVA
+51 
-56 VRVWPAED
+56 
-64 YTRVTIEHQGAV
+64 
-76 KFTQSVVHNPER
+76 
-88 LVVDIEGIELNGV
+88 
-101 LKSLGDKVGPN
+101 
-112 DPYIRQLRAANYKPG
+112 
-127 VVRLVM
+127 
-133 DLKGEVAPQVFN
+133 
-145 LPPVGTYQSRLVMDI
+145 
-160 YPQVPMDPLMQLV
+160 MQLV
-173 NGKQTPAQATA
+173 SGKQPPA
-184 KEAPGVEAKT
+184 KELPKDVVKEPSAVEPKV
-194 KPELSR
+194 KP
-200 PVTPEPAKAELAK
+200 ELAK
-213 AEPVKPT
+213 AEPVRP
-220 LEAEPPKQADVA
+220 AVEPELPKQAEA
-232 PRSTKKSAKAIT
+232 TPSRSSKKSAKAIT

-262 GSMEKHVT
+262 GSMEKNVT
-270 LSIARRLRDRIEND
+270 LSIARRLRERIEND
-284 PAMKAALTRDGD
+284 PGMKAALTRDGD

-301 QTRVQKARRAR
+301 QTRVQKARRAK

-392 KSVLTNLG
+392 KSVLSNLG
-400 SVNALHKASVEQ
+400 SVNALHKAGVEQ

-440 RLNDED
+440 RLNDEE

-462 LAKNPAFNKA
+462 LARNPSFNKA

>member
-1 MSRQRK
+1 MTRQRQP
-7 ARAGRGLSR
+7 RAGRGLSR
-16 LMRTSAVQSRRTF
+16 LTLASSTQSRRTF

-160 YPQVPMDPLMQLV
+160 YPQVPLDPLMQLV
-173 NGKQTPAQATA
+173 NSKQAPAQAT
-184 KEAPGVEAKT
+184 V
-194 KPELSR
+194 KPE
-200 PVTPEPAKAELAK
+200 VVKPEPAKTELAKEQNKAEQTK
-213 AEPVKPT
+213 AEPVKPA
-220 LEAEPPKQADVA
+220 LEAEPPKQADAA

-270 LSIARRLRDRIEND
+270 LSIARRLRERIEND
-284 PAMKAALTRDGD
+284 PTMKAALTRDGD

-346 ARYLAQKEND
+346 ARYLAQKENE

-366 VADPHLARTLMDL
+366 VADPLLARTLMDL

-392 KSVLTNLG
+392 KSVLANLG
-400 SVNALHKASVEQ
+400 SVNALHKSAVEQ

-435 PDEEK
+435 PEEEK
-440 RLNDED
+440 RLNDDD
-446 YQEKLAEAI
+446 YQDKLAEAI

-462 LAKNPAFNKA
+462 LARNPSFNKA

>member
-1 MSRQRK
+1 MKSKALPTLNRRK
-7 ARAGRGLSR
+7 FLWSAGS
-16 LMRTSAVQSRRTF
+16 MW
-29 LRSVGSLCLLSVTP
+29 LLSVTP
-43 VGALAAAA
+43 VGVLAATA

-64 YTRVTIEHQGAV
+64 YTRVTIEHKGMV

-88 LVVDIEGIELNGV
+88 LVVDIEGIELNNV

-133 DLKGEVAPQVFN
+133 DLKSEVAPQVFN
-145 LPPVGTYQSRLVMDI
+145 LPPVGDYQSRLVMDI
-160 YPQVPMDPLMQLV
+160 YPTVPQDPLMQLV
-173 NGKQTPAQATA
+173 SGKQPPAAVPP
-184 KEAPGVEAKT
+184 K
-194 KPELSR
+194 
-200 PVTPEPAKAELAK
+200 ELAK
-213 AEPVKPT
+213 AETPKTEPVKPAP
-220 LEAEPPKQADVA
+220 EKPVAAERPMVSEPEPTQKLAEKPVET
-232 PRSTKKSAKAIT
+232 PSKPGKKSGRMVT

-256 GAIGSR
+256 GAIGAR
-262 GSMEKHVT
+262 GSMEKNVT
-270 LSIARRLRDRIEND
+270 LSIARRLRERIDND
-284 PAMKAALTRDGD
+284 PNMRAALTRDGD

-301 QTRVQKARRAR
+301 GTRVQKARKAK

-346 ARYLAQKEND
+346 ARYLAQKENE

-366 VADPHLARTLMDL
+366 VSDPHLARTLMDL

-392 KSVLTNLG
+392 KSLLSNLG

-425 ILIETAFISN
+425 VLVETAFISN
-435 PDEEK
+435 PEEEK
-440 RLNDED
+440 RLNDEE
-446 YQEKLAEAI
+446 YQDKLAEAI

-462 LAKNPAFNKA
+462 LARNPVQTGARSS

>member
-1 MSRQRK
+1 MKPPISL
-7 ARAGRGLSR
+7 AP
-16 LMRTSAVQSRRTF
+16 RTHRRTF
-29 LRSVGSLCLLSVTP
+29 LRSAGSLFLLSVSP

-64 YTRVTIEHQGAV
+64 YTRVTIEHKGMV

-133 DLKGEVAPQVFN
+133 DLKSEVAPQVFN
-145 LPPVGTYQSRLVMDI
+145 LPPVGNYESRLVMDI
-160 YPQVPMDPLMQLV
+160 YPTVPQDPLMQLV
-173 NGKQTPAQATA
+173 NSKQAPSPALPRESAG
-184 KEAPGVEAKT
+184 APSRAEIARSESP
-194 KPELSR
+194 KP
-200 PVTPEPAKAELAK
+200 VA
-213 AEPVKPT
+213 
-220 LEAEPPKQADVA
+220 EAETPPPQADST
-232 PRSTKKSAKAIT
+232 PSRSSKKSAKAVT
-244 IMLDPGHGGEDP
+244 IILDPGHGGEDP

-270 LSIARRLRDRIEND
+270 LSIARRLRDRIESD
-284 PAMKAALTRDGD
+284 PGMRAALTRDGD

-346 ARYLAQKEND
+346 ARYLAQKENE

-366 VADPHLARTLMDL
+366 VSDPQLARTLMDL
-379 TQTATQNDSMKLG
+379 TQTATQNDSLKLG
-392 KSVLTNLG
+392 KSVLSNLG

-425 ILIETAFISN
+425 ILVETAFISN
-435 PDEEK
+435 PEEEK
-440 RLNDED
+440 RLNDEE

-462 LAKNPAFNKA
+462 LAKSPAHKKA

>member
-1 MSRQRK
+1 MPK
-7 ARAGRGLSR
+7 PPR
-16 LMRTSAVQSRRTF
+16 LKMGSNEIKRRSF
-29 LRSVGSLCLLSVTP
+29 LRGAGSLLLLSVTP
-43 VGALAAAA
+43 VGALAAATA

-64 YTRVTIEHQGAV
+64 YTRVTIEHKGMV

-88 LVVDIEGIELNGV
+88 LVVDIEGIELNNV

-133 DLKGEVAPQVFN
+133 DLKSEVAPQVFN
-145 LPPVGTYQSRLVMDI
+145 LPPVGDYQSRLVMDI
-160 YPQVPMDPLMQLV
+160 YPMVPTDPLMQLV
-173 NGKQTPAQATA
+173 TGKQPAATPTKELPKTDVA
-184 KEAPGVEAKT
+184 KVESAKPVPEKPIQVERPVVSEPEPTPKFAEKQPEAPT
-194 KPELSR
+194 KSG
-200 PVTPEPAKAELAK
+200 
-213 AEPVKPT
+213 
-220 LEAEPPKQADVA
+220 
-232 PRSTKKSAKAIT
+232 KKSGRMVT

-256 GAIGSR
+256 GAIGAR
-262 GSMEKHVT
+262 GSMEKNVT
-270 LSIARRLRDRIEND
+270 LSIARRLRERIESD
-284 PAMKAALTRDGD
+284 PNMRAALTRDGD

-301 QTRVQKARRAR
+301 GTRVQKARKAR

-346 ARYLAQKEND
+346 ARYLAQKENE

-366 VADPHLARTLMDL
+366 VSDPHLARTLMDL

-392 KSVLTNLG
+392 KSVLSNLG

-425 ILIETAFISN
+425 VLIETAFISN
-435 PDEEK
+435 PEEEK
-440 RLNDED
+440 RLNDEE
-446 YQEKLAEAI
+446 YQDKLAEAI

-462 LAKNPAFNKA
+462 LARNPVQTGSRSG

>member
-1 MSRQRK
+1 MKLASRVVTDR
-7 ARAGRGLSR
+7 
-16 LMRTSAVQSRRTF
+16 SRRSL
-29 LRSVGSLCLLSVTP
+29 LRSASSWLFLSVTP
-43 VGALAAAA
+43 VGAFAANG

-64 YTRVTIEHQGAV
+64 YTRVTIEHKGMV

-88 LVVDIEGIELNGV
+88 LVVDIEGIELNNV

-145 LPPVGTYQSRLVMDI
+145 LPPVGDYQSRLVMDI
-160 YPQVPMDPLMQLV
+160 YPTVPADPLMQLV
-173 NGKQTPAQATA
+173 SGKQPAAMPPKEVA
-184 KEAPGVEAKT
+184 KAEIA
-194 KPELSR
+194 KPEAAKLEAAKPAVEKPMVAEKPMVSE
-200 PVTPEPAKAELAK
+200 PESAPKLAEKSPEPASK
-213 AEPVKPT
+213 
-220 LEAEPPKQADVA
+220 
-232 PRSTKKSAKAIT
+232 SGKKSRRMVT

-256 GAIGSR
+256 GAIGAR
-262 GSMEKHVT
+262 GSMEKNVT
-270 LSIARRLRDRIEND
+270 LSIARRLRERIDND
-284 PAMKAALTRDGD
+284 PNMRAALTRDGD

-301 QTRVQKARRAR
+301 GTRVQKARKAK

-346 ARYLAQKEND
+346 ARYLAQKENE

-366 VADPHLARTLMDL
+366 VSDPHLARTLMDL
-379 TQTATQNDSMKLG
+379 TQTATQNDSMRLG
-392 KSVLTNLG
+392 KSVLGNLG
-400 SVNALHKASVEQ
+400 SVNALHKSSVEQ

-425 ILIETAFISN
+425 VLIETAFISN
-435 PDEEK
+435 PEEEK
-440 RLNDED
+440 RLNDEE
-446 YQEKLAEAI
+446 YQDKLAEAI

-462 LAKNPAFNKA
+462 LTRNPVQTGSRSG

>member
-1 MSRQRK
+1 MPK
-7 ARAGRGLSR
+7 PPR
-16 LMRTSAVQSRRTF
+16 LNMGSSEIKRRSF
-29 LRSVGSLCLLSVTP
+29 LRGAGSLLLLSVTP
-43 VGALAAAA
+43 VGALAAATA

-64 YTRVTIEHQGAV
+64 YTRVTIEHKGMV

-88 LVVDIEGIELNGV
+88 LVVDIEGIELNNV

-133 DLKGEVAPQVFN
+133 DLKSEVAPQVFN
-145 LPPVGTYQSRLVMDI
+145 LPPVGDYQSRLVMDI
-160 YPQVPMDPLMQLV
+160 YPTVPTDPLMQLV
-173 NGKQTPAQATA
+173 TGKQPAATPPKELPKSDVA
-184 KEAPGVEAKT
+184 KVDSTKPVPEKPIQVERPVVSEPEPTPKFAEKQPEAPT
-194 KPELSR
+194 KSG
-200 PVTPEPAKAELAK
+200 
-213 AEPVKPT
+213 
-220 LEAEPPKQADVA
+220 
-232 PRSTKKSAKAIT
+232 KKSGRMVT

-256 GAIGSR
+256 GAIGAR
-262 GSMEKHVT
+262 GSMEKNVT
-270 LSIARRLRDRIEND
+270 LSIARRLRERIESD
-284 PAMKAALTRDGD
+284 PNMRAALTRDGD

-301 QTRVQKARRAR
+301 GTRVQKARKAR

-346 ARYLAQKEND
+346 ARYLAQKENE

-366 VADPHLARTLMDL
+366 VSDPHLARTLMDL

-392 KSVLTNLG
+392 KSVLSNLG

-425 ILIETAFISN
+425 VLIETAFISN
-435 PDEEK
+435 PEEEK
-440 RLNDED
+440 RLNDEE
-446 YQEKLAEAI
+446 YQDKLAEAI

-462 LAKNPAFNKA
+462 LARNPVQTGSRSG

>member
-1 MSRQRK
+1 MPK
-7 ARAGRGLSR
+7 PPR
-16 LMRTSAVQSRRTF
+16 LNMGSNEIKRRSF
-29 LRSVGSLCLLSVTP
+29 LRGAGSLLLLSVTP
-43 VGALAAAA
+43 VGALAAATA

-64 YTRVTIEHQGAV
+64 YTRVTIEHKGMV

-88 LVVDIEGIELNGV
+88 LVVDIEGIELNNV

-127 VVRLVM
+127 IVRLVM
-133 DLKGEVAPQVFN
+133 DLKSEVAPQVFN
-145 LPPVGTYQSRLVMDI
+145 LPPVGDYQSRLVMDI
-160 YPQVPMDPLMQLV
+160 YPTVPTDPLMQLV
-173 NGKQTPAQATA
+173 TGKQPATTPPKELPKTDVA
-184 KEAPGVEAKT
+184 KVESAKPVPEKPIQVERPVVSEPEPTPKFAEKQPEAPT
-194 KPELSR
+194 KSG
-200 PVTPEPAKAELAK
+200 
-213 AEPVKPT
+213 
-220 LEAEPPKQADVA
+220 
-232 PRSTKKSAKAIT
+232 KKSGRMVT

-256 GAIGSR
+256 GAIGAR
-262 GSMEKHVT
+262 GSMEKNVT
-270 LSIARRLRDRIEND
+270 LSIARRLRERIESD
-284 PAMKAALTRDGD
+284 PNMRAALTRDGD

-301 QTRVQKARRAR
+301 GTRVQKARKAR

-346 ARYLAQKEND
+346 ARYLAQKENE

-366 VADPHLARTLMDL
+366 VSDPHLARTLMDL

-392 KSVLTNLG
+392 KSVLSNLG

-425 ILIETAFISN
+425 VLIETAFISN
-435 PDEEK
+435 PEEEK
-440 RLNDED
+440 RLNDEE
-446 YQEKLAEAI
+446 YQDKLAEAI

-462 LAKNPAFNKA
+462 LARNPVQTGSRSG

>member
-1 MSRQRK
+1 MKRRMKIVPSTDR
-7 ARAGRGLSR
+7 RA
-16 LMRTSAVQSRRTF
+16 F
-29 LRSVGSLCLLSVTP
+29 LRSAGSLCLLSVTP
-43 VGALAAAA
+43 IGALAAAAA

-64 YTRVTIEHQGAV
+64 YTRVTIEHRGMV
-76 KFTQSVVHNPER
+76 KFTQSMVHNPER

-101 LKSLGDKVGPN
+101 LKTLGDKVGPG

-145 LPPVGTYQSRLVMDI
+145 LPPVGTYESRLVMDI
-160 YPQVPMDPLMQLV
+160 YPLVPQDPLMQLV
-173 NGKQTPAQATA
+173 TSKQTPVRD
-184 KEAPGVEAKT
+184 PGE
-194 KPELSR
+194 
-200 PVTPEPAKAELAK
+200 
-213 AEPVKPT
+213 VKPRT
-220 LEAEPPKQADVA
+220 DAPRPEAARAPVEAEPPPREADA
-232 PRSTKKSAKAIT
+232 TPARSGKKSARAVT

-262 GSMEKHVT
+262 GSMEKNVT
-270 LSIARRLRDRIEND
+270 LSIARRLRERIEND
-284 PAMKAALTRDGD
+284 PGMKAALTRDGD

-356 ADKVGGVNFT
+356 ADKVGGANFT

-400 SVNALHKASVEQ
+400 SVNALHKPAVEQ

-435 PDEEK
+435 PEEEK
-440 RLNDED
+440 RLTDSD
-446 YQEKLAEAI
+446 YQDKLAEAI

-462 LAKNPAFNKA
+462 LARNPSFNKA

>member
-1 MSRQRK
+1 MPK
-7 ARAGRGLSR
+7 PPR
-16 LMRTSAVQSRRTF
+16 LNMGSSEIKRRSF
-29 LRSVGSLCLLSVTP
+29 LRGAGSLLLLSVTP
-43 VGALAAAA
+43 VGAMAAATA

-64 YTRVTIEHQGAV
+64 YTRVTIEHKGMV

-88 LVVDIEGIELNGV
+88 LVVDIEGIELNNV

-133 DLKGEVAPQVFN
+133 DLKSEVAPQVFN
-145 LPPVGTYQSRLVMDI
+145 LPPVGDYQSRLVMDI
-160 YPQVPMDPLMQLV
+160 YPTVPTDPLMQLV
-173 NGKQTPAQATA
+173 TGKQPAVTPPKEMPKAEVA
-184 KEAPGVEAKT
+184 KVDST
-194 KPELSR
+194 KPLPEKPIQVER
-200 PVTPEPAKAELAK
+200 PVVSEPDPTPKFAEKQPEVPAK
-213 AEPVKPT
+213 
-220 LEAEPPKQADVA
+220 
-232 PRSTKKSAKAIT
+232 SGKKSGRMVT

-256 GAIGSR
+256 GAIGAR
-262 GSMEKHVT
+262 GSMEKNVT
-270 LSIARRLRDRIEND
+270 LSIARRLRERIESD
-284 PAMKAALTRDGD
+284 PNMRAALTRDGD

-301 QTRVQKARRAR
+301 GTRVQKARKAR

-346 ARYLAQKEND
+346 ARYLAQKENE

-366 VADPHLARTLMDL
+366 VSDPHLARTLMDL

-392 KSVLTNLG
+392 KSVLSNLG

-425 ILIETAFISN
+425 VLIETAFISN
-435 PDEEK
+435 PEEEK
-440 RLNDED
+440 RLNDEE
-446 YQEKLAEAI
+446 YQDKLAEAI

-462 LAKNPAFNKA
+462 LARNPVQTGSRSG

>member
-1 MSRQRK
+1 MK
-7 ARAGRGLSR
+7 LASR
-16 LMRTSAVQSRRTF
+16 LATDPSRRSL
-29 LRSVGSLCLLSVTP
+29 LRSASSWLFLSVTP
-43 VGALAAAA
+43 VGAFAANG

-64 YTRVTIEHQGAV
+64 YTRVTIEHKGMV

-88 LVVDIEGIELNGV
+88 LVVDIEGIELNNV

-145 LPPVGTYQSRLVMDI
+145 LPPVGDYQSRLVMDI
-160 YPQVPMDPLMQLV
+160 YPTVPTDPLMQLV
-173 NGKQTPAQATA
+173 SGKQPAATPPKEVA
-184 KEAPGVEAKT
+184 KAEIA
-194 KPELSR
+194 KPEAAKLEAAKPAVEKPMVAEKPMVSE
-200 PVTPEPAKAELAK
+200 PESAPKLAEKSPEPASK
-213 AEPVKPT
+213 
-220 LEAEPPKQADVA
+220 
-232 PRSTKKSAKAIT
+232 SGKKSRRMVT

-256 GAIGSR
+256 GAIGAR
-262 GSMEKHVT
+262 GSMEKNVT
-270 LSIARRLRDRIEND
+270 LSIARRLRERIDND
-284 PAMKAALTRDGD
+284 PNMRAALTRDGD

-301 QTRVQKARRAR
+301 GTRVQKARKAK

-346 ARYLAQKEND
+346 ARYLAQKENE

-366 VADPHLARTLMDL
+366 VSDPHLARTLMDL
-379 TQTATQNDSMKLG
+379 TQTATQNDSMRLG
-392 KSVLTNLG
+392 KSVLGNLG
-400 SVNALHKASVEQ
+400 SVNALHKSSVEQ

-425 ILIETAFISN
+425 VLIETAFISN
-435 PDEEK
+435 PEEEK
-440 RLNDED
+440 RLNDEE
-446 YQEKLAEAI
+446 YQDKLAEAI

-462 LAKNPAFNKA
+462 LTRNPVQTGSRSG